1 MICNISI
8 WDDFMEHDDTTIQI
22 ESSDFSQEVEIEI
35 LQYVKATIA
44 SADIISEHNMEIEKR
59 IYNDTDYYH
68 IELRDVTYD
77 QVNQIVKLFN
87 CYDST
92 VNTYS
97 GIYLNVYAES

>member
-1 MICNISI
+1 MICNINI

-59 IYNDTDYYH
+59 IYNHSDYYH

-77 QVNQIVKLFN
+77 QVDQIVKLFN
-87 CYDST
+87 DNPT